1 MRSWIVP
8 VLLSLFAA
16 SGVTAQVSGTAS
28 PEVEQILGRTLRERL
43 DAYARG
49 DATAWGR
56 FVADDCLCGVA
67 TKAEI
72 LKEIAARTPNA
83 KNWYGE
89 ISGLEVRLHG
99 EVAVA
104 RYRVTEHIE
113 ISGQSMAVPQRR
125 TETYA
130 RRGDLWVL
138 IAGAET
144 VLPQDPPV
152 AKVDPKIYDAYAGR
166 YQYAPGT
173 VDTVTREGD
182 RLMVQVTGQAKE
194 ELLPETETTFFSKG
208 QDWRLIFVKDEQG
221 RVTEVRFRQN
231 GQDLV
236 GKRLRGNS

>member
-1 MRSWIVP
+1 MRAWIVP
-8 VLLSLFAA
+8 VLLSLLTAP
-16 SGVTAQVSGTAS
+16 GVAAQVSGPAS
-28 PEVEQILGRTLRERL
+28 SGVEQALGRSIRQRL

-49 DATAWGR
+49 EAAAWGR
-56 FVADDCLCGVA
+56 FVADDCLCGAA
-67 TKAEI
+67 TKEEI

-89 ISGLEVRLHG
+89 ISGLEVRVHG
-99 EVAVA
+99 DVAVA

-113 ISGQSMAVPQRR
+113 LSGQSLTVPQRR

-130 RRGDLWVL
+130 RRGELWVL

-152 AKVDPKIYDAYAGR
+152 AKVDPKIYDAYVGR
-166 YQYAPGT
+166 YEYAPGA

-194 ELLPETETTFFSKG
+194 ELLPENETTFFSQG
-208 QDWRLIFVKDEQG
+208 QDWRLIFVKDEKG
-221 RVTEVRFRQN
+221 KVTAVRFRQN

-236 GKRLRGNS
+236 GKRLP